1 VLGGAFPPV
10 MAYVLGSGVV
20 LIILSLI
27 LTREF
32 FGLVTLVL
40 DVINNFVDIISYVR
54 LYAVGAASFAIA
66 NSFNTMAIDALGDK
80 GVVVGGLIAAVAI
93 FGGHVLNIV
102 LGGMA
107 ILVHGIRL
115 NTLEFSG
122 HAGVQWAGIPFKAF
136 RKLNGGEK

>member
-1 VLGGAFPPV
+1 
-10 MAYVLGSGVV
+10 
-20 LIILSLI
+20 LIILSLV
-27 LTREF
+27 LGKEF

-66 NSFNTMAIDALGDK
+66 NSFNTMAIEAWGAK
-80 GVVVGGLIAAVAI
+80 GVVVGGLIAALCI
-93 FGGHVLNIV
+93 FFGHALNIV

-122 HAGVQWAGIPFKAF
+122 HAGVQWGGFAF
-136 RKLNGGEK
+136 RPFVRKADKEDVRMELQNNQTAV